1 MLGIQKLRKI
11 LEKYL
16 SQSTFL
22 VILQIESLQFY

>member
-11 LEKYL
+11 LEKYR